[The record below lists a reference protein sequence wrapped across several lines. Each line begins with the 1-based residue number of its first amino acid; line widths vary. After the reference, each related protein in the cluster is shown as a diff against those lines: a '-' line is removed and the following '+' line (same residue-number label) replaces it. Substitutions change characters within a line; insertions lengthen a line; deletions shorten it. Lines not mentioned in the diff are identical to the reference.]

1 MLAYAFSSKGAE
13 GSDLPVL
20 EVLMK
25 RVMSGAALT
34 LAVAALCISTIT
46 PVRAEDDRSKAPACS
61 LKITKGLYGFQCHGS
76 AFTGAKFEP
85 VTFIG
90 TVESNGRGLFDGYGT
105 FNSSNG
111 SANTHVKGP
120 GTLSDRCFGHVE
132 YTNELLLD
140 GGGVVPLDPIS
151 FDYTVVNGGDEILG
165 TGRGFPGA
173 TGDFVPRL
181 TCRLV
186 RIK

>member
-1 MLAYAFSSKGAE
+1 
-13 GSDLPVL
+13 
-20 EVLMK
+20 MK
-25 RVMSGAALT
+25 RLIAAATLTVAIAALG
-34 LAVAALCISTIT
+34 ISSIV
-46 PVRAEDDRSKAPACS
+46 PVKADDDERKPPACS
-61 LKITKGLYGFQCHGS
+61 LKLTKGLYGFQCHGS
-76 AFTGAKFEP
+76 AFTGVKLEP

-90 TVESNGRGLFDGYGT
+90 TVEGNGRGLFEGYGT

-132 YTNELLLD
+132 YTNELLLP
-140 GGGVVPLDPIS
+140 GGGAVPLDPIS
-151 FDYTVVNGGDEILG
+151 FDYTVVSGGDEILG